1 MRLTKREAR
10 ARMQLIQEWHMS
22 KAQQH
27 NMDRNVKLYGL
38 SYADVLRKK
47 RAIREADAAVQA
59 KITALQTAAS
69 ATLRQFTE
77 AIQRIVEGVRA

>member
-10 ARMQLIQEWHMS
+10 ARMQLIQEWHMN

-27 NMDRNVKLYGL
+27 NLDRNVKLYGL

-47 RAIREADAAVQA
+47 RAIREADAAIQA

-69 ATLRQFTE
+69 YTLQQLTK
-77 AIQRIVEGVRA
+77 ALQRIIEGVRA